1 MRIASFSK
9 FIGAQETGGA
19 FSKSQMIMSAQGI
32 PQRQS
37 LTSISVMDMSGALM
51 VAQAMSPM
59 KGGGMMSDP
68 WMYKCDPEKNSECE
82 KTCCQSCCFLTTH
95 KEFSKDGKRY
105 RYVQGQLMEVKDD
118 EV

>member
-1 MRIASFSK
+1 MIASISK
-9 FIGAQETGGA
+9 SIGDQETDGA
-19 FSKSQMIMSAQGI
+19 FSKNRMIMSAQAI

-59 KGGGMMSDP
+59 RGGGMMSDP